1 MKKGFTILEVSI
13 LLVIFLIVAFLVAP
27 MSFDNTKQ
35 AKLTSKW
42 RTVQEDF
49 INIFYAINTQKEDEG
64 YSFSKAL
71 QDAIQ
76 DETKENIKT
85 YKVSYLDGTYP
96 SNTYRFSNYRLTYAN
111 AVIALK
117 LFEVPQGNHIG
128 MLMYDVNGSK
138 GPNTWGKDVFGLDLY
153 YDKFSPFGSADP
165 LSVQKQDCSKN
176 GSGIACSNYY
186 LIGGNFD

>member
-96 SNTYRFSNYRLTYAN
+96 SNTYRFSNYR
-111 AVIALK
+111 
-117 LFEVPQGNHIG
+117 
-128 MLMYDVNGSK
+128 
-138 GPNTWGKDVFGLDLY
+138 
-153 YDKFSPFGSADP
+153 
-165 LSVQKQDCSKN
+165 
-176 GSGIACSNYY
+176 
-186 LIGGNFD
+186 